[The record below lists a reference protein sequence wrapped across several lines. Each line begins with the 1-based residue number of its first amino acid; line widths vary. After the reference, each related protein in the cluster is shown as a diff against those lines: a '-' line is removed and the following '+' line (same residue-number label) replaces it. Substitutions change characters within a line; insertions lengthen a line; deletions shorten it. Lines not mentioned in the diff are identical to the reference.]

1 MKKHIFLEK
10 NTIGFFLFGFFFRRQ
25 ALEGVQKDVRRTVS
39 VMQYNILAS

>member
-1 MKKHIFLEK
+1 ML
-10 NTIGFFLFGFFFRRQ
+10 LASSCLFFFRRQ